1 MHIFIESKSRER
13 EKKEEERMRARLKL
27 IANLHMLVIKRD
39 ERDR

>member
-27 IANLHMLVIKRD
+27 IANLHMLAIKRG
-39 ERDR
+39 